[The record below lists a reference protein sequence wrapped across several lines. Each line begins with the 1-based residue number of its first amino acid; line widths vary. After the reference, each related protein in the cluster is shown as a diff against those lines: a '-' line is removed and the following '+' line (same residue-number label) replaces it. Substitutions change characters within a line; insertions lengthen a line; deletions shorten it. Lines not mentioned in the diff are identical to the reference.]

1 MKIGNYGEWISAGFW
16 LLLILNENIDSIPC
30 TKAADLDQTNN
41 LKTEITHF
49 NLLALFL
56 RISIKLER
64 KILKKEYRFL
74 GDVRVHV

>member
-1 MKIGNYGEWISAGFW
+1 MKWIGAGFW

-56 RISIKLER
+56 FKVSIKLER

>member
-41 LKTEITHF
+41 LKTEINHF
-49 NLLALFL
+49 NLLPLFL
-56 RISIKLER
+56 MITIKLER
-64 KILKKEYRFL
+64 NIFK
-74 GDVRVHV
+74 

>member
-1 MKIGNYGEWISAGFW
+1 MDKRWILAF
-16 LLLILNENIDSIPC
+16 IYLNDLDSTPR

-49 NLLALFL
+49 NLLLLFL
-56 RISIKLER
+56 FKVSIKLER

>member
-1 MKIGNYGEWISAGFW
+1 MKIGNCGEWIAVVY
-16 LLLILNENIDSIPC
+16 IHLNDLDSIPC

-41 LKTEITHF
+41 LKIEINHF
-49 NLLALFL
+49 NLLPLFL